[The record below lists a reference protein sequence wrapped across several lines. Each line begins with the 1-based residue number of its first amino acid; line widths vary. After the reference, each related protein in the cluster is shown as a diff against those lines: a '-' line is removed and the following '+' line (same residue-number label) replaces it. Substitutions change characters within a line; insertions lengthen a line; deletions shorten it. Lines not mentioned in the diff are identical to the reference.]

1 MRTTVTL
8 DPDVY
13 AAARALAE
21 SSRRSLGAI
30 VSELARR
37 GLRPPRGPAKATGPS
52 VFTVSKGALRI
63 PGNRATDL
71 LAEEGQQEGQGK
83 GRGKGKKKG
92 SAEAE

>member
-21 SSRRSLGAI
+21 SSGRSLGAI

-37 GLRPPRGPAKATGPS
+37 GLRPPRDPGKGTGLP
-52 VFTVSKGALRI
+52 VFTVSKGARRI
-63 PGNRATDL
+63 PGNRAAEI
-71 LAEEGQQEGQGK
+71 LAEEGLD
-83 GRGKGKKKG
+83 
-92 SAEAE
+92 